1 MKKILVPTDFSKTSI
16 TALETAFEIA
26 KKAGGTIFV
35 LHVVEEATPDSYSIR
50 GEWRDDN
57 WEDRLF
63 TFKLLEKAKAQLEK
77 LAFEAS
83 VR

>member
-35 LHVVEEATPDSYSIR
+35 LHVVEEATPD
-50 GEWRDDN
+50 
-57 WEDRLF
+57 
-63 TFKLLEKAKAQLEK
+63 
-77 LAFEAS
+77 
-83 VR
+83 